1 MAADRVEKKLLKEA
15 GIPIMRSGTA
25 SGISR
30 ARKIPWSLLHI
41 PAEKIAKTLA
51 FAAPIGANI
60 IILSGDARI
69 DNAKSTRNASK
80 LSASYWMRGGTC

>member
-1 MAADRVEKKLLKEA
+1 MD
-15 GIPIMRSGTA
+15 
-25 SGISR
+25 
-30 ARKIPWSLLHI
+30 LLHI

-69 DNAKSTRNASK
+69 DNAKYEKCSK
-80 LSASYWMRGGTC
+80 LGASCWMRKTC